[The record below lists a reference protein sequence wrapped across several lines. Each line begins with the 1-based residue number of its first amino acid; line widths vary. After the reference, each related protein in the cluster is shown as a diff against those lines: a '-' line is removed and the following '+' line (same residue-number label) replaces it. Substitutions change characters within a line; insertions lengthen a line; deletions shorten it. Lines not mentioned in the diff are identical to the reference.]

1 MRFRPRHSVLVALA
15 VLAGCGGSTVE
26 QPATPTP
33 QAPEPEATAT
43 AAAKVQYPQP
53 CSDAVKAVVKGATT
67 RVTAI
72 SWGMATCVYST
83 PGQRV
88 DVQVDNNPQVP
99 FRFERAVVER
109 GQNAAWTHTPSK
121 APVEQH
127 GVSDGPWGGANWFPA
142 DEELLGTDGKYLV
155 SVHFVKSPLKRRAEL
170 ALASR
175 MMEAQLPNAR

>member
-1 MRFRPRHSVLVALA
+1 M
-15 VLAGCGGSTVE
+15 LAGCGGVSPE
-26 QPATPTP
+26 RPAAPP
-33 QAPEPEATAT
+33 AQAPEATATST

-53 CSDAVKAVVKGATT
+53 CSDAVKALIKGAQT
-67 RVTAI
+67 RVTAV
-72 SWGMATCVYST
+72 SWGMATCVYT
-83 PGQRV
+83 APGQRV

-99 FRFERAVVER
+99 FRFERAVTER

-142 DEELLGTDGKYLV
+142 DEELLGTDGKLLV
-155 SVHFVKSPLKRRAEL
+155 SVHFVKSRLKRAGEL
-170 ALASR
+170 ALAKK